1 MSKLPSIKS
10 LEKKVYCENEYFAL
24 AKIYNFLRKFGK
36 ETVQT
41 QKCPQIMRS
50 LLLLILD
57 YLG

>member
-10 LEKKVYCENEYFAL
+10 LKKKVYCENEYFAL

-41 QKCPQIMRS
+41 QECMSTNNEIIAS
-50 LLLLILD
+50 ID
-57 YLG
+57 T